1 MDELPRDVSQSEN
14 WIVNDLDKNISNSNQ
29 SIYKDAMRLGGSVML
44 LVNRYRNKD
53 KINLFR
59 GFTLWK

>member
-1 MDELPRDVSQSEN
+1 
-14 WIVNDLDKNISNSNQ
+14 
-29 SIYKDAMRLGGSVML
+29 MRLGGSVML

-59 GFTLWK
+59 GFTLWKQNAVLDNNKDLIIPINKMQMIM